1 MQITAITNFHITRNI
16 GSNSACPVGE
26 GFPLAQVKVNKD
38 MPVEK
43 ALRKFRSICKK
54 EGIIDEVKKRRA
66 YEKPSSRKRRKVRR
80 RGKENNR

>member
-1 MQITAITNFHITRNI
+1 
-16 GSNSACPVGE
+16 
-26 GFPLAQVKVNKD
+26 

-66 YEKPSSRKRRKVRR
+66 YEKPSSKKRKRGRKRAKQ
-80 RGKENNR
+80 RGE

>member
-1 MQITAITNFHITRNI
+1 M
-16 GSNSACPVGE
+16 
-26 GFPLAQVKVNKD
+26 AQVKVSKD

-66 YEKPSSRKRRKVRR
+66 YEKPSSKKRRKIRR
-80 RGKENNR
+80 RNKER